1 VVEYCLHAANLL
13 YLGSFLTRDMLWLR
27 LLTCCGLGLGA
38 AYFSCQAAPM
48 YGPAAWHV
56 TFLLIN
62 AVQIGRLIRERRR
75 LALTPEQQAVA
86 RAAFAG
92 LSHDEMLTLL
102 TRALCAP
109 AKCVPD
115 LRRAAR
121 LPLSEDERVVR
132 DVAFRGL
139 SRPEL
144 MVLLVRRL
152 WRQLRWVA
160 PPRWRRSSAGDPPP
174 GPTEVVVS

>member
-1 VVEYCLHAANLL
+1 VLESCLHAANLL
-13 YLGSFLTRDMLWLR
+13 YLASFLTRDMLCLR
-27 LLTCCGLGLGA
+27 ALTCCGLALGA

-56 TFLLIN
+56 AFLLIN

-75 LALTPEQQAVA
+75 IALTAEQQAAA
-86 RAAFAG
+86 RTAFAD

-109 AKCVPD
+109 GRCRPD

-132 DVAFRGL
+132 DVALRGL
-139 SRPEL
+139 SRTE
-144 MVLLVRRL
+144 MVNLLARRL
-152 WRQLRWVA
+152 WRSLRWVNPA
-160 PPRWRRSSAGDPPP
+160 RWRRPAAGGSPPRSN
-174 GPTEVVVS
+174 EVTP